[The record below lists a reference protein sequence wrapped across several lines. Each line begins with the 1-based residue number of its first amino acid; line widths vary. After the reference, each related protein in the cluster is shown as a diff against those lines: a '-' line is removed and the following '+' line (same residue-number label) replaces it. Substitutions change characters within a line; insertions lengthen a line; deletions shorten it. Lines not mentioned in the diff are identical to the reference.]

1 MGGTLGTPA
10 SERERKCDR
19 AKGERVRSEV
29 RGCEGSDKATM
40 TSSLLAVDSVA
51 VPDAGAGVG
60 AGAGVAGV
68 SSSTDASSPAPAR
81 RLPSLLASVVESS
94 ESTDSTGLG
103 REVNRSDDILDVSM
117 IGNVV
122 SWAREW

>member
-19 AKGERVRSEV
+19 AKGERVRTEV

-51 VPDAGAGVG
+51 VLDAGAGAG
-60 AGAGVAGV
+60 AGAGVAVAGV
-68 SSSTDASSPAPAR
+68 SSSADTSSPASAPK
-81 RLPSLLASVVESS
+81 LPSLLVSIVESS

-117 IGNVV
+117 IGM
-122 SWAREW
+122 